1 MNNFV
6 KRTLS
11 SVVIFVVTVFGVI
24 WDRTLF
30 GALFLFVLL
39 MALKEF
45 YAITLG
51 EKYKFQQKLG
61 IITGLS
67 AFIVVAGYYFYG
79 WDLRWLALVLA
90 ELLLIPVSAVL
101 FSSYD
106 EFESFGSIFAG
117 LLYIALPVALSPM
130 MVMDGEVFDGW
141 LLLSFFIIIWVSDV
155 GAYCLGTL
163 FGQGPDSKRLAPKI
177 SPKKSWV
184 GFWSGMAFS
193 VAAAVGLHFLTWLPF
208 SIWHCIALGVI
219 INLGGVCGD
228 LFESMWKRRFGVKDS
243 GNIIPGHGGMLDRI
257 DSMLIAVPLG
267 AAYLAIFNLL

>member
-193 VAAAVGLHFLTWLPF
+193 VGAAVGLHFLTWLPF

>member
-11 SVVIFVVTVFGVI
+11 SVVIFVVSVFGVI

>member
-11 SVVIFVVTVFGVI
+11 SVVIFVVSVFGVI

-163 FGQGPDSKRLAPKI
+163 FGQGPNSKRLAPKI
-177 SPKKSWV
+177 SPKKSWM

-193 VAAAVGLHFLTWLPF
+193 VGAAVGLHFLTWLPF
-208 SIWHCIALGVI
+208 SIWHCVALGVI
-219 INLGGVCGD
+219 VNLGGVCGD

>member
-11 SVVIFVVTVFGVI
+11 SVVIFVVSVFGVI

-219 INLGGVCGD
+219 VNLGGVCGD

>member
-11 SVVIFVVTVFGVI
+11 SVVIFVVSALGVI

-163 FGQGPDSKRLAPKI
+163 FGQGPNSKRLAPKI
-177 SPKKSWV
+177 SPKKSWM

-193 VAAAVGLHFLTWLPF
+193 VGAAVGLHFLTWLPF
-208 SIWHCIALGVI
+208 SIWHCVALGVI
-219 INLGGVCGD
+219 VNLGGVCGD

>member
-11 SVVIFVVTVFGVI
+11 SVVIFVVSVFGVI

-219 INLGGVCGD
+219 VNLGGVCGD

-257 DSMLIAVPLG
+257 DSMLIAVPIG

>member
-11 SVVIFVVTVFGVI
+11 SVVIFVVSVFGVI

-219 INLGGVCGD
+219 VNLGGVCGD

-257 DSMLIAVPLG
+257 DSMLVAVPLG

>member
-193 VAAAVGLHFLTWLPF
+193 VAAAFGLHFLTWLPF

>member
-11 SVVIFVVTVFGVI
+11 SVVIFVVSVFGVI

-163 FGQGPDSKRLAPKI
+163 FGQRPDSKRLAPKI

-219 INLGGVCGD
+219 VNLGGVCGD

>member
-39 MALKEF
+39 MALREF
-45 YAITLG
+45 YTITLG
-51 EKYKFQQKLG
+51 EKFRLQQKLG
-61 IITGLS
+61 VITALS
-67 AFIVVAGYYFYG
+67 AFVVVAGYYFYG
-79 WDLRWLALVLA
+79 WDLRWLAVVLA

-106 EFESFGSIFAG
+106 DFDRFGSIFAG
-117 LLYIALPVALSPM
+117 LMYIALPIALSPM
-130 MVMDGEVFDGW
+130 MVMDGDVFDGW
-141 LLLSFFIIIWVSDV
+141 LLLSFFIVIWVSDV

-163 FGQGPDSKRLAPKI
+163 FGQGPNARRLSPKI

-193 VAAAVGLHFLTWLPF
+193 VAATICLHFLTWLPF

-267 AAYLAIFNLL
+267 AAYLAIFNLI